1 MKRTFSYKITEKDT
15 GKTIEIFLLE
25 HEYTPSCIKHLK
37 KAEKRIT
44 VNGNWEFVN
53 KHLKEGD
60 ILGTTFVEEESSEN
74 IVPVEMPLDIVYEDE
89 DILVLNKTAN
99 MPIHPSKGYEQKIL
113 ANGVMHYYESQGIPF
128 VFRSVNRLDQNTTG
142 LVVVAKNM
150 FSGAILCESMRNRE
164 IHRTYLAVTEG
175 KLPEK
180 GTIDLPIGRREGA
193 AVERCID
200 ENGMKAIT
208 HYERLQFANGHSLVK
223 ICLETG
229 RTHQI
234 RLHMRAIG
242 HPLPADCLYNPNFNV
257 IGRHALHSWKLEFP
271 HPITKKLLV
280 FEQELPEDMKNIFGK
295 VIVQTFGQL
304 VSL

>member
-1 MKRTFSYKITEKDT
+1 MKRNFTYKITEKDV
-15 GKTIEIFLLE
+15 GKTIETFLLE
-25 HEYTPSCIKHLK
+25 QEYTPSCIKHLK

-44 VNGNWEFVN
+44 VNGTWEFVN

-60 ILGTTFVEEESSEN
+60 ILETYFVEEEGSEN
-74 IVPVEMPLDIVYEDE
+74 IVPVDLPLDIVYEDN
-89 DILVLNKTAN
+89 DILVLNKAAN
-99 MPIHPSKGYEQKIL
+99 MPIHPSKGYEYSSL

-142 LVVVAKNM
+142 LVIIAKNM
-150 FSGAILCESMRNRE
+150 LSGAILCEAMRNRE
-164 IHRTYLAVTEG
+164 IHRTYLAITEG

-180 GTIDLPIGRREGA
+180 GTVDLPIGRKEGS

-200 ENGMKAIT
+200 ENGTRAVT
-208 HYERLQFANGHSLVK
+208 HYERLHFANGHSLAK
-223 ICLETG
+223 ISLETG

-242 HPLPADCLYNPNFNV
+242 HPLPADSLYNPNFAV

-271 HPITKKLLV
+271 HPITKEMLS
-280 FEQELPEDMKNIFGK
+280 FEQELPEDMRQIIF
-295 VIVQTFGQL
+295 T
-304 VSL
+304 